1 MHDLQAA
8 FQLAFRLIFTGD
20 ADLME
25 IIGLSMGVSLT
36 AVLLACVIGM
46 ILGAAAG
53 VLRFP
58 GRPAVIIFL
67 NALMGLP
74 PVVVGLGV
82 YLLLSRAGPLGV
94 FGLLYTPTAMI
105 VAQTILVTPIVA
117 ALTRQV
123 VEDLY
128 EEYDE
133 QLSFKRVLCH
143 CVTVMGG
150 PNGIAKTRLYLYRTA
165 FFSTPKT

>member
-1 MHDLQAA
+1 M
-8 FQLAFRLIFTGD
+8 
-20 ADLME
+20 
-25 IIGLSMGVSLT
+25 
-36 AVLLACVIGM
+36 
-46 ILGAAAG
+46 
-53 VLRFP
+53 LRFR
-58 GRPAVIIFL
+58 GRPAVIILL

-105 VAQTILVTPIVA
+105 IAQTILVTPIVA

-133 QLSFKRVLCH
+133 QLRSLGVSGLGLVRTLCGTRV
-143 CVTVMGG
+143 
-150 PNGIAKTRLYLYRTA
+150 TA
-165 FFSTPKT
+165 